1 MKNKITIPNPLFL
14 WTGLAPK
21 VKMTL
26 IICITLIIIVSMI
39 TGYFTELKEIFF
51 SVESKK

>member
-14 WTGLAPK
+14 WISLAPK
-21 VKMTL
+21 VKMT
-26 IICITLIIIVSMI
+26 IVICITLIIIVSMV

-51 SVESKK
+51 PVESKK